1 MKPLAYMRPL
11 DRIGSI
17 KVKLVV
23 VIVAAVA
30 ISALVSSIGWRTGIA
45 VWMRPLIA
53 VGISLLLVYPFSR
66 GITSPLRQMASAAAA
81 MGRGDFSHPVTA
93 TSSDEVGELARTF
106 EQMRGQL
113 AENERLRRAL
123 IANVSHEL
131 RTPLAVLRARFENI
145 EDGVEPNDPAA
156 ISSSL
161 VEIERLGLLV
171 ERVLDLSR
179 LESGASPLHLETV
192 DLATLVRDATSDL
205 AVLTPD
211 ATSDLAPLE
220 PDATCEVPDGLT
232 IEVPAELTLVADRT
246 RLHQVV
252 RNLTDNAVRHGGG
265 RCCVSAAARD
275 GSVVLT
281 VTDTGPGIPE
291 SERERV
297 LERFFRLDGARGV
310 GGSGLGLAIVTEIV
324 ELHGGSIRITDH
336 DPTGCRVTVSIPD
349 QEHSTT

>member
-1 MKPLAYMRPL
+1 MRPL
-11 DRIGSI
+11 DRIGSV

-66 GITSPLRQMASAAAA
+66 GITSPLRQMARAAAA

-93 TSSDEVGELARTF
+93 TSRDEVGELARTF

-123 IANVSHEL
+123 IADVSHEL

-192 DLATLVRDATSDL
+192 DLATLVRE
-205 AVLTPD
+205 
-211 ATSDLAPLE
+211 ATSDLAPLVS
-220 PDATCEVPDGLT
+220 DATPDLSDGLA
-232 IEVPAELTLVADRT
+232 IEVPAGLTLVADRT

-252 RNLTDNAVRHGGG
+252 RNLADNAVRHGGG

-297 LERFFRLDGARGV
+297 LERFFRLDGARGA

-324 ELHGGSIRITDH
+324 ELHSGTIRITDH
-336 DPTGCRVTVSIPD
+336 DPSGCRVTVSIPD